1 MLQLVYAYCGTKTVE
16 GENEYAFGLE
26 NGLPWGHIKRDMAN
40 FAKRTKDT
48 LVFMGAKTWMSM
60 PSALKGRKCVIIQD
74 MNRPFAQA
82 EDGLF
87 ADGYISIEDF
97 KGFLEGT
104 HCFYHNIN
112 GDKIRFLPNDD
123 YSVIG
128 GKGILETAQPYA
140 DRIVQTS
147 IQKKHRVNSDVT
159 LDMSFICY
167 PAWENTFRMVETS
180 WVHCDELTSLTETV
194 YERV

>member
-1 MLQLVYAYCGTKTVE
+1 MLQLVYAYCGTKTVD
-16 GENEYAFGLE
+16 GQNEYAFGLKD
-26 NGLPWGHIKRDMAN
+26 GLPWGHIKRDMQN

-48 LVFMGAKTWMSM
+48 VVIMGAKTWMSM
-60 PSALKGRKCVIIQD
+60 PTALKGRKCIVVQD

-82 EDGLF
+82 KDGLF
-87 ADGYISIEDF
+87 PDGYMSPEEF
-97 KGFLEGT
+97 KAFL
-104 HCFYHNIN
+104 
-112 GDKIRFLPNDD
+112 DKTNNYYTNHGGIRIRLLPNDN

-128 GKGILETAQPYA
+128 GKRILETAQPYA

-159 LDMSFICY
+159 LDMSFISY
-167 PAWENTFRMVETS
+167 PSWENAFQMVETS
-180 WVHCDELTSLTETV
+180 WVRCDELTSLTETV